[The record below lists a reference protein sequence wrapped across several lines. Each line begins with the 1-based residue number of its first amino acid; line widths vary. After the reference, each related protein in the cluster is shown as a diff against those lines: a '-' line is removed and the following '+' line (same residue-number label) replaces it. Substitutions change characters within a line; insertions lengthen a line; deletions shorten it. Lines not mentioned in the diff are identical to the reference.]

1 MIRLQW
7 CAQIYLA
14 KLLFQ
19 TKAAYV
25 LVYQK
30 RGTDRRVTR
39 KSESSATVTSDTIEP
54 DTNGFKTDE
63 DMETN

>member
-1 MIRLQW
+1 MLIITVL
-7 CAQIYLA
+7 
-14 KLLFQ
+14 Q

-30 RGTDRRVTR
+30 KGTDKRVTR
-39 KSESSATVTSDTIEP
+39 KSDSTTTATTSDSI
-54 DTNGFKTDE
+54 DTDINGFKADE

>member
-1 MIRLQW
+1 MNFP
-7 CAQIYLA
+7 
-14 KLLFQ
+14 FQ

-30 RGTDRRVTR
+30 KGTDRRVTR
-39 KSESSATVTSDTIEP
+39 KSESSSTVTASDTI
-54 DTNGFKTDE
+54 DTDINGFKNDE

>member
-1 MIRLQW
+1 MFDFPESKKSIFH
-7 CAQIYLA
+7 
-14 KLLFQ
+14 FQ

-30 RGTDRRVTR
+30 KGTDRRVTR
-39 KSESSATVTSDTIEP
+39 KSESSSTVTASDTI
-54 DTNGFKTDE
+54 DTDMNGFKNDE